1 MLVAVYE
8 AEKSLQSVS
17 HTWQEDDAKAK
28 STPLPSVPL
37 PVAATTTT
45 TACPEDLP
53 GFDPSSADVWIYPTN
68 YPVRDY
74 QLKISEAA
82 LFQNTLVCL
91 PTGLG
96 KTFIASVVMY
106 NFYRWYPSGKIVF
119 MAPTKPLVAQQ
130 IEACYKVMGIPQEHM
145 AELTGSTQAQTR
157 KEIWRSRRVFFLTPQ
172 VMVNDLSREACPAP
186 QVKCVVIDEAHK
198 ALGNHAY
205 CQVVRELG
213 SHRRQFRILAL
224 SATPG
229 SDTRAVQQVI
239 SNLLI
244 SHIELRSEESPD
256 IQAHSHRR
264 SLEKMVVPLGEEL
277 LGYQARYLQVLDRF
291 TSRLTQL
298 NALSHRDIRSLTK
311 YQLILARDQFRNI
324 PPSHIAGAQLG
335 MLEGDFALCISLY
348 HGYELLLQMG
358 LRSLFL
364 FMQGIM
370 DGTKEMPRARN
381 ELQRNQDFME
391 LYREMEALFVKPSK
405 GPSTG
410 LDEPFIYSHPKLRRL
425 EEVVLEHFRSW
436 SEPKGPGGSE
446 VPSDGVSTRVMIFS
460 SFRESVQEIATM
472 LNRHLPLVRVMTFMG
487 QASAGKGVRGFTQKE
502 QLEVVRRF
510 REGGFNTLVSTCVGE
525 EGLDIGEVDL
535 IVCFDAQK
543 SPIRLVQRMGRTGRK
558 RHGRIVVILAEG
570 REERTY
576 NQSQSNKRSVYKSI
590 LGNKQGFHMYPNSP
604 RMLPVGVT
612 PALHK
617 MFITS
622 GQFEHKDTSRRSSKG
637 RRADAES
644 FLYPR
649 APGGGAG
656 PVRTDGLLSPEEFS
670 IWSSSMRLGEE
681 ELRPTMPHSRF
692 LSIADEAPPME
703 GVSAARSREMSLWE
717 WRHWQNRLF
726 PVSRVDH
733 SSRCQHFTEIMD
745 LIDSIR
751 QEDKGSCTYELELMP
766 FLQKEDV
773 IGYKGDGALSEG
785 LCGQNNL
792 KLKRPRQLGSNL
804 RPFGSK
810 QKHSSSSSCLVGE
823 VDKDFVVPG
832 GSSSK
837 RATSSSTSESPGTSM
852 VKDGVSGPKG
862 NGVQAD
868 LCELLQAE
876 AGSDMEVY
884 DYLDDECV
892 IITDETEDQVVKS
905 VAQNELKID
914 NPSPSS
920 SDHISAVEC
929 DVFCQAAK
937 LSADTGYS
945 SQAEESSSDL
955 TGMFYLPEGSIISET
970 NPARE
975 IPDNI
980 RIILAKVQNF
990 LARSPPNESDFEC
1003 PLEQTEAT
1011 VHPEHQQCLPF
1022 QINFSL
1028 DDELESECE
1037 EEDSSSSVLSNNDM
1051 EFKPQVSHH
1060 ALTKETPLLDN
1071 STSKHTVSRALSP
1084 SWDEVFDDITEEP
1097 LGHDDEDAGCGKSG
1111 LLPQPDTV
1119 VDENSIHS
1127 PTGKLGHQSRIY
1139 HNPPTK
1145 IDDSMDLFEDDDLF
1159 LHVSIPDPSASMTQ
1173 KQECLAEPVQE
1184 VDRAQ
1189 RNPVALGEPK
1199 APFLSPLS
1207 DQQKLPDEKERYN
1220 CSEEL
1225 FSVNFDLGFSLED
1238 CEDELSDEDT
1248 ASRHEVELPV
1258 HSTGASTGEGDAE
1271 THLRAAESLA
1281 SSPKS
1286 RPAVDPHSKK
1296 FSTPLAGPCDRR
1308 VPPILKEP
1316 SLFSPIAQPFATPVS
1331 ATLISPAGRLQRAQ
1345 SATFLPVNDS
1355 GSALRSRSKGRLTS
1369 SIKRTLLP
1377 TGDSSSGKR
1386 LVDHLK
1392 GVSSSDSEEEAVLRW
1407 QGKRNK
1413 PTNPLSS
1420 PASKTASDAESPVHV
1435 TRRRRGAALNTS
1447 EESEPLSDQDFQESS
1462 VKCPRAPRPRSHTA
1476 GDRVRRPKAKGRD
1489 GRKFLDEEAELS
1501 EEGGAPSSDEVF
1513 DSSAEQDHSLGGF
1526 VVDNVAPSQGL
1537 DDSDMHGVYLKSVRS
1552 PVVHNKYKMVYK
1564 PRQDLDIY
1572 SQVPEAD
1579 ESYMED
1585 SFVVQ
1590 GSEEEGGA
1598 SGEDSDEE
1606 ELGGVELL
1614 PEDSFIGGRKLYP
1627 TRRRVRLREAR
1638 GAKGPTAGAGK
1649 KTKPSRII
1657 IQDDS
1662 SEEEE
1667 EEGRR
1672 KRVKG
1677 DPSESTASLHTQ
1689 VETPRL
1695 QKPVFKTPQAAAPL
1709 ALRKAGP
1716 GPAVLGASLEER
1728 CRQQLSLQA
1737 SVSEALA
1744 FQHPASTESRPA
1756 GEQAGQCVISQ
1767 ATGGQDVVHAQHM
1780 CVLADSRGIGGGP
1793 EVLSGLRLRHGV
1805 AAKVSSLGACD
1816 FIVSNRMAVERQT
1829 LSEISSSTNH
1839 GRLVARIQ
1847 SLQSCF
1853 DRVCLIV
1860 EKDRTKPGEV
1870 WRPPQRSRYYD
1881 STLAALIR
1889 AGVRLLFSDGADD
1902 TAALLAELA
1911 RVEQRKN
1918 YAITVPTEVKGHRQ
1932 QCLQFYLT
1940 IPGVSYVTALNM
1952 CQRFSSVWHVA
1963 NSSVDALVSGACV
1976 SQQKAEEIYR
1986 CLRYTYDPHMLPNR
2000 PASSAKK
2007 RSLSATPRDS
2017 R

>member
-1 MLVAVYE
+1 MSGKQKTLFQTWGSAVPANVGNRDPAAGHRLPVKRKAGPSSGAGKPKEKTQAIASAGRPSLWGQIGKSNSADCGFENEDDDDDLMLVAVYE

-17 HTWQEDDAKAK
+17 HTWEEDEAKAK
-28 STPLPSVPL
+28 STPLP
-37 PVAATTTT
+37 T
-45 TACPEDLP
+45 
-53 GFDPSSADVWIYPTN
+53 DVWIYPTN

-436 SEPKGPGGSE
+436 SEPKG
-446 VPSDGVSTRVMIFS
+446 
-460 SFRESVQEIATM
+460 
-472 LNRHLPLVRVMTFMG
+472 
-487 QASAGKGVRGFTQKE
+487 KGVRGFTQKE
-502 QLEVVRRF
+502 QLEVPDRGTHHPTSTRADC
-510 REGGFNTLVSTCVGE
+510 FNTLVSTCVGE

-703 GVSAARSREMSLWE
+703 GVSAARSRELSLWE

-773 IGYKGDGALSEG
+773 IGYKGDGALSE
-785 LCGQNNL
+785 
-792 KLKRPRQLGSNL
+792 
-804 RPFGSK
+804 
-810 QKHSSSSSCLVGE
+810 
-823 VDKDFVVPG
+823 G

-1028 DDELESECE
+1028 ADE
-1037 EEDSSSSVLSNNDM
+1037 
-1051 EFKPQVSHH
+1051 
-1060 ALTKETPLLDN
+1060 
-1071 STSKHTVSRALSP
+1071 ALSP

-1159 LHVSIPDPSASMTQ
+1159 LHVSIPDPN
-1173 KQECLAEPVQE
+1173 
-1184 VDRAQ
+1184 RAQ

-1377 TGDSSSGKR
+1377 TGDSSR
-1386 LVDHLK
+1386 
-1392 GVSSSDSEEEAVLRW
+1392 VSSSDSEEEAVLRW

-1420 PASKTASDAESPVHV
+1420 PAVSALFVSVQHQSCPVVPLQHIAHV
-1435 TRRRRGAALNTS
+1435 VLFYFIAFYSRVCFCVIYTYFILYIFNYAQLLTTRIS
-1447 EESEPLSDQDFQESS
+1447 HDFTT
-1462 VKCPRAPRPRSHTA
+1462 K
-1476 GDRVRRPKAKGRD
+1476 D

-1744 FQHPASTESRPA
+1744 FQHPAST
-1756 GEQAGQCVISQ
+1756 
-1767 ATGGQDVVHAQHM
+1767 D
-1780 CVLADSRGIGGGP
+1780 
-1793 EVLSGLRLRHGV
+1793 
-1805 AAKVSSLGACD
+1805 
-1816 FIVSNRMAVERQT
+1816 NRMAVERQT

-1860 EKDRTKPGEV
+1860 EKDRTKPGAQGRVRE
-1870 WRPPQRSRYYD
+1870 RPQFTHPSQMF
-1881 STLAALIR
+1881 
-1889 AGVRLLFSDGADD
+1889 LLFINTDD